1 MTSPVAAHGSRSPR
15 PLPPR
20 PEPLEKPLGPIATL
34 RAMRTNPI
42 AAATRA
48 HFEQPIVVTNSI
60 LGVVAIVSEPGAIRH
75 VLVNNAENYGKDSLQ
90 QRMLDPAFKHSLLA
104 TAGEQWR
111 KQRRVIA
118 PHFSPRMV
126 AKFADGVAAGAWSL
140 IERWKQKADG
150 DRLEIGAEM
159 ARASIEALERTLFPD
174 GVGCTAEELHAAVTL
189 YFGQVARLDPLD
201 VVDAPDWVPRLGR
214 WRARPALALFKR
226 AATRVAAA
234 RQARLSRGEPEQPT
248 ELLAVLEKALDP
260 RSNEGLSPS
269 EIADN
274 LTTFASAGYETTA
287 ATLSWSLYLLSL
299 DAEWRGRL
307 EAEADRELPDG
318 RVDGST
324 VERLVAT
331 RAVVEESLRLYPTV
345 PAINR
350 QALGPDRLGGAA
362 IPAGARVV
370 VAPWVV
376 HRHRRLW
383 QAPDHFDPS
392 RFLPGAREAIDR
404 FAYLPF
410 GAGPRVCVGAG
421 FAVQEATITLATIV
435 RWFRLELVPG
445 HAVWPQHRATLRPR
459 DGLPM
464 ILRHRT
470 VAPA

>member
-1 MTSPVAAHGSRSPR
+1 MSSLAAADGSRSRR

-20 PEPLEKPLGPIATL
+20 PEPLEKPLGPLATL
-34 RAMRTNPI
+34 RAMRDNPI

-48 HFEQPIVVTNSI
+48 HFEQPIVVTNSV
-60 LGVVAIVSEPGAIRH
+60 LGVVAIVSEPSVIRH
-75 VLVNNAENYGKDSLQ
+75 VLVNNAENYRKDSLQ

-111 KQRRVIA
+111 KQRRIIA

-126 AKFADGVAAGAWSL
+126 AQLADGVGASARAL
-140 IERWKQKADG
+140 VERWNKRSDG
-150 DRLEIGAEM
+150 DRIEVGAEM
-159 ARASIEALERTLFPD
+159 ARVSIEALERTLFPD
-174 GVGCTAEELHAAVTL
+174 GVGCTPDELHAAVTL
-189 YFGQVARLDPLD
+189 YFGNVARLDPLD
-201 VVDAPDWVPRLGR
+201 VVEAPGWLPRLGL

-226 AATRVAAA
+226 AAGRVTAA

-248 ELLAVLEKALDP
+248 ELLSVLEKAVDP
-260 RSNEGLSPS
+260 ASKEGLSRE

-274 LTTFASAGYETTA
+274 ITTFASAGYETTA

-299 DAEWRGRL
+299 DDEWRDRL
-307 EAEADRELPDG
+307 EAEADRELPNG
-318 RVDGST
+318 RLAAGA
-324 VERLVAT
+324 VERLAAT

-350 QALGPDRLGGAA
+350 QALGPDRLGDAE

-383 QAPDHFDPS
+383 QTPDHFDPA
-392 RFLPGAREAIDR
+392 RFLPDARESIDR

-421 FAVQEATITLATIV
+421 FAIQEATITLATIV
-435 RWFRLELVPG
+435 RSFRLELAPG
-445 HAVWPQHRATLRPR
+445 YEVWPQHRATLRPR
-459 DGLPM
+459 GGLPM
-464 ILRHRT
+464 ILRRR
-470 VAPA
+470 AA